1 MLDRIAYWRVASI
14 LYPASEIK
22 DKNKKVGENIVE
34 NRRSAA
40 RIKKLTTT
48 YGDCE
53 IAYIFGGSPL
63 AFSATR
69 RLEVPSYSILIFDGT
84 W

>member
-14 LYPASEIK
+14 PYPASEIK
-22 DKNKKVGENIVE
+22 DKKVGENIVE

-40 RIKKLTTT
+40 RIKKLS
-48 YGDCE
+48 YLGDCE

-63 AFSATR
+63 AFSAT
-69 RLEVPSYSILIFDGT
+69 
-84 W
+84 